1 MDKDGVTGSEREA
14 RIYRYTLKGWMEVVP
29 GSMRWREMLERER
42 ERKRANGT
50 WAKRKQS
57 RGRAEGLNQ

>member
-42 ERKRANGT
+42 EKESEWDLGE
-50 WAKRKQS
+50 KE
-57 RGRAEGLNQ
+57 AE